1 MIKIDQID
9 LAFLHLAFSNNGKFD
24 EQDLVKSELAYLGV
38 GRTLDRIANLKERN
52 LIELDGSSFRATSLA
67 QELLWNKNESLETR
81 ILKLLQIKSFEES
94 QIIRYLID
102 SPDLIRQKIEEARKK
117 GLLIFTTIKKD
128 DKVIMVCEL
137 TAEGNEFIRDQL
149 LDIKSQLQ
157 KTLESMSKK
166 VQDTK
171 ADDEKIKSILQ
182 KIREI
187 STELD

>member
-52 LIELDGSSFRATSLA
+52 LIELDGSSFRATGLA

-157 KTLESMSKK
+157 KTL
-166 VQDTK
+166 DR
-171 ADDEKIKSILQ
+171 KSTRLN
-182 KIREI
+182 
-187 STELD
+187 SSH

>member
-52 LIELDGSSFRATSLA
+52 LIELDGSSFRATILA

-94 QIIRYLID
+94 QID
-102 SPDLIRQKIEEARKK
+102 RK
-117 GLLIFTTIKKD
+117 
-128 DKVIMVCEL
+128 
-137 TAEGNEFIRDQL
+137 
-149 LDIKSQLQ
+149 
-157 KTLESMSKK
+157 
-166 VQDTK
+166 
-171 ADDEKIKSILQ
+171 
-182 KIREI
+182 
-187 STELD
+187 STRLNSSHPSRSRMPSSA